1 MATSVYP
8 IDLFATGMAM
18 KENKLDVLIY
28 LFQNYMFDDEQEE
41 PDQQTLSIELAQ
53 AGFDRQLIDQA
64 FDWLE
69 NLAQHCAED
78 ATLPCSGAGGMRL
91 YRSGELRRLST
102 EARGLLLSLEQCGV
116 LNPATRELVVA
127 QFLELDLEGADLDQ
141 LKWVIIMV
149 LSNYNGAEGLSDQ
162 TEQLVMDGVSACLH

>member
-1 MATSVYP
+1 
-8 IDLFATGMAM
+8 M

-69 NLAQHCAED
+69 NLAQHCE
-78 ATLPCSGAGGMRL
+78 GANQPSDGDGGLRM
-91 YRSGELRRLST
+91 YRADELRRLST
-102 EARGLLLSLEQCGV
+102 EARGLLLSLEQCDV
-116 LNPATRELVVA
+116 LNPTTRELVVA

-162 TEQLVMDGVSACLH
+162 TEQLVMEGVSACLH

>member
-1 MATSVYP
+1 
-8 IDLFATGMAM
+8 M

-41 PDQQTLSIELAQ
+41 PDQQTLSLELAQ

-69 NLAQHCAED
+69 NLAQHCER
-78 ATLPCSGAGGMRL
+78 PEPPSGGDGGLRM
-91 YRSGELRRLST
+91 YRADELRRLST
-102 EARGLLLSLEQCGV
+102 EARGLLMSLEQCGV
-116 LNPATRELVVA
+116 LAPDTRELVVA

-162 TEQLVMDGVSACLH
+162 TEQLVMEGVSACLH

>member
-1 MATSVYP
+1 
-8 IDLFATGMAM
+8 M

-28 LFQNYMFDDEQEE
+28 LFQNYMFDDEQQE

-69 NLAQHCAED
+69 NLAQYCAEGD
-78 ATLPCSGAGGMRL
+78 DPSSGGSGGLRM
-91 YRSGELRRLST
+91 YRSDELRRLST

-116 LNPATRELVVA
+116 LSPAVRELVVA

-141 LKWVIIMV
+141 IKWVIIMV

-162 TEQLVMDGVSACLH
+162 TEQLVMEGVSACLH

>member
-1 MATSVYP
+1 
-8 IDLFATGMAM
+8 M

-69 NLAQHCAED
+69 NLAQHCES
-78 ATLPCSGAGGMRL
+78 TEPPSGGEGSLRM
-91 YRSGELRRLST
+91 YRADELRRLST
-102 EARGLLLSLEQCGV
+102 EARGLLMSLEQCGV
-116 LNPATRELVVA
+116 LIPATRELVVA

-162 TEQLVMDGVSACLH
+162 TEQLVMEGVSACLH